1 MTPDANL
8 TPMTERR
15 EILVTSAL
23 PYANGPIHLG
33 HLLEYI
39 QTDVWARFQRLRGH
53 ECHYVCADDAHGTPI
68 MLKAREENVT
78 PETLISRVTTEHLQ
92 DFDDFLIHFDN
103 YYTTHSE
110 ENREFSNLIYRR
122 LKDKGLISS
131 RNVVQAYDEQAEM
144 FLPDRFIRGDCP
156 RCGAGDQ
163 YGDCCEACGATYTP
177 GELKNARSV
186 LSGAKPVERESEH
199 YFFEL
204 ARFSNSL
211 GEWLESAGIQPAI
224 RNKLGEWFDA
234 GLRDWDIS
242 RDAPYFGFE
251 IPDHPGKYFYV
262 WLDAPIG
269 YMASFKQYCERE
281 ALDFDRYWQ
290 VQSPTELH
298 HFIGKDIAY
307 FHALFWPAM
316 LEGADFRKPTALH
329 CHGFLTV
336 DKKKMSKSRGTFITA
351 RTYLRHLDPEYLRY
365 YFAAKLGGGVEDLN
379 LNLDDFVQRVN
390 SDLIGKIVNIA
401 SRCAGFIH
409 RHFESELLCSDEVN
423 KHPLNLEAAAAG
435 ERIAEFY
442 ETLEYAFAVREISA
456 LADRANQYIDRH
468 KPWETVK
475 QDGASRALHEVCSL
489 GLLLFARIMLY
500 LKPVLPVTS
509 AKAEDFLGVKITRWN
524 ELPFTQGRHR
534 INRFKPLMTRIEKNA
549 VNKVIADTAQD
560 ARAATAA
567 GETAGGGKE
576 VTIEEFQKLDLRVA
590 RVVKAE
596 NVEEADKLLRLEVDL
611 GDETRTVLA
620 GIKSSYEAADLVGRL
635 VVIVANLKPRKMRFG
650 ISQGMVLAAGEDQ
663 IFLLSPDE
671 GAEAGMKVK

>member
-1 MTPDANL
+1 
-8 TPMTERR
+8 MTEKR

-33 HLLEYI
+33 HLLEYV

-78 PETLISRVTTEHLQ
+78 PETLIGRVTTEHLK
-92 DFDDFLIHFDN
+92 DFDDFLIDFDN

-131 RNVVQAYDEQAEM
+131 RSVVQAYDEQAEM

-156 RCGAGDQ
+156 RCGAEDQ
-163 YGDCCEACGATYTP
+163 YGDCCEACGATYAP

-204 ARFSNSL
+204 SRFGDSL
-211 GEWLESAGIQPAI
+211 SGWLKSAGVQPAI
-224 RNKLGEWFDA
+224 RNKLGEWFDE

-269 YMASFKQYCERE
+269 YMASFKQYCERTG
-281 ALDFDRYWQ
+281 LDFDRYWQ
-290 VQSPTELH
+290 TQSPAELH

-316 LEGADFRKPTALH
+316 LEGAGFRKPTALH
-329 CHGFLTV
+329 CHGFVTINR
-336 DKKKMSKSRGTFITA
+336 KKMSKSRGTFITA

-365 YFAAKLGGGVEDLN
+365 YFAAKLGGGVEDLD

-409 RHFESELLCSDEVN
+409 RCFESELLCSTAVTE
-423 KHPLNLEAAAAG
+423 HPLNRESAAAG
-435 ERIAEFY
+435 DRIAECY
-442 ETLEYAFAVREISA
+442 ETLEYASAVREISA

-468 KPWETVK
+468 KPWEAVK
-475 QDGASRALHEVCSL
+475 RDGASRELHEVCSL
-489 GLLLFARIMLY
+489 GLMLFARIMLY
-500 LKPVLPVTS
+500 LKPVLPATS
-509 AKAEDFLGVKITRWN
+509 AKAEDFLRVKITHWN
-524 ELPFTQGRHR
+524 RLPFTKERHR
-534 INRFKPLMTRIEKNA
+534 INRFKPLMTRIEKDA
-549 VNKVIADTAQD
+549 VDKVLADTAR
-560 ARAATAA
+560 AGRAAPAA
-567 GETAGGGKE
+567 DAGAGAGKE
-576 VTIEEFQKLDLRVA
+576 ITIEDFQKLDLRVA

-596 NVEEADKLLRLEVDL
+596 NVEGADKLLRLEVDL

-620 GIKSSYEAADLVGRL
+620 GIKSSYEAADLAGRL
-635 VVIVANLKPRKMRFG
+635 VVVVANLKPRKMRFG
-650 ISQGMVLAAGEDQ
+650 VSQGMVLAAGEGE
-663 IFLLSPDE
+663 IFLLSPDP
-671 GAEAGMKVK
+671 GADAGMKVK